1 MIKIGVVGC
10 GFVGNAISEGFKNI
24 ADIYKYDIDPQKKTH
39 EINEILDVCD
49 YIFIC
54 LPTPMV
60 CAEGGDADLSI
71 IFDFFAGIKK
81 IKEDCVFVIKSTVPI
96 GTTKLISEKYN
107 IKNIVHNP
115 EFLTA
120 KNALYDFMHPDRI
133 VIGGQNN
140 FAIEKVVELYHK
152 LFAEL
157 ISFNVI
163 PIFTMSSD
171 ESEMVKYVA
180 NAFLATKVSFF
191 NEMRLLSD
199 KKQMNWNRVVD
210 GVTSDKRIGKSHS
223 IVSSI
228 PEEKGFSGNCF
239 CKDINALIKSF
250 EKEGIDPILIKS
262 SWELNK
268 RVRKNWDWAI
278 FCVSKKEK

>member
-1 MIKIGVVGC
+1 MIKIGIVGC

-24 ADIYKYDIDPQKKTH
+24 AEIYKYDIVPQKKTH
-39 EINEILDVCD
+39 EMEKILDVCD
-49 YIFIC
+49 FIFIC

-71 IFDFFAGIKK
+71 IFDFFAGIKN
-81 IKEDCVFVIKSTVPI
+81 IKEDCIFVIKSTVPI

-140 FAIEKVVELYHK
+140 FAIEKVVGLYEK
-152 LFAEL
+152 LFIEL

-163 PIFTMSSD
+163 PIFTMSSN
-171 ESEMVKYVA
+171 ESEMLKYVA

-199 KKQMNWNRVVD
+199 KKNMNWKNVVD
-210 GVTSDKRIGKSHS
+210 GVTSDRRIGKSHS
-223 IVSSI
+223 IVSDDAKNRGYSSS
-228 PEEKGFSGNCF
+228 PCF
-239 CKDINALIKSF
+239 PKDINALIKSF
-250 EKEGIDPILIKS
+250 EKEGIDPILIKA

-268 RVRKNWDWAI
+268 KVRKEQ
-278 FCVSKKEK
+278 K